1 MKKGRLY
8 GVGVGPGDPEL
19 MTLKAVRI
27 IRECQVVAIP
37 HSEKEKCVAYR
48 IARQAVPEIEEK
60 PCLFLPMPMTKDR
73 EILKKSHREAA
84 EKTAGCLEKGENVAF
99 ITLGDSTV
107 YSTCLYIHEQIRAMG
122 FETELVNGVPSF
134 CAAAAKF
141 NGPLVNGSQE
151 LHIIPASYQIEEAL
165 NLPGVKV
172 LMKAGRKMGQVK
184 ELLSEKNLKVKM
196 AENCGMQGERC
207 FSSLEEIPE
216 EAGYYSLIIAS
227 DR

>member
-1 MKKGRLY
+1 
-8 GVGVGPGDPEL
+8 
-19 MTLKAVRI
+19 
-27 IRECQVVAIP
+27 
-37 HSEKEKCVAYR
+37 
-48 IARQAVPEIEEK
+48 
-60 PCLFLPMPMTKDR
+60 
-73 EILKKSHREAA
+73 
-84 EKTAGCLEKGENVAF
+84 
-99 ITLGDSTV
+99 
-107 YSTCLYIHEQIRAMG
+107 MG